1 MVWQLLGQNHIEAI
15 LKKRVDG
22 VMKEMVEIQSILE
35 VARLQR
41 TISPLVTPKEDWEV
55 NQTARYGK

>member
-22 VMKEMVEIQSILE
+22 VMKEMVEIWSILE
-35 VARLQR
+35 VARLQG
-41 TISPLVTPKEDWEV
+41 TISPLVTPKED
-55 NQTARYGK
+55 